1 MNILK
6 KYECYENANMKRYN
20 TYKLDTTCKY
30 LVYVKNVEELVNL
43 VKYLKENNI
52 KYLVLGNGSNVILSK
67 EFYDGVIIKLD
78 KLNNVTI
85 NDNIVTVEAGY
96 SLMKLAKDVLKYNL
110 TGLEFAAGIPG
121 LVGASVAMNAGAYN
135 KDMASVVKEIN
146 VIDEN
151 GNIKILTNSELKF
164 AYRDSLLKHNKNYI
178 CISAT
183 LELEKGDVSESLKI
197 IEERRQR
204 RLQTQPLEF
213 PSAGSVFRNPENIP
227 AGKLIEDCGLKGYN
241 VNGAEVS
248 TKHANFIV
256 NKSNCKGEDIIKL
269 IDIIRKKVYDEY
281 KIDLVLEQEIIR

>member
-6 KYECYENANMKRYN
+6 NYEYYENANMKKYN
-20 TYKLDTTCKY
+20 TYKLDTICKY
-30 LVYVKNVEELVNL
+30 LVFVRNIEELKKLIKELKVND
-43 VKYLKENNI
+43 I
-52 KYLVLGNGSNVILSK
+52 KYLVLGNGSNVILSNDY
-67 EFYDGVIIKLD
+67 YDGVIIKLD
-78 KLNNVTI
+78 RLNNMIVD
-85 NDNIVTVEAGY
+85 DNNITVEAGY
-96 SLMKLAKDVLKYNL
+96 SLIKLAKDVLKYNL

-151 GNIKILTNSELKF
+151 GDIKTLTNSELKF

-256 NKSNCKGEDIIKL
+256 NKNNCTGKDIVKL

-281 KIDLVLEQEIIR
+281 NIELVLEQEII